1 MTIGTIDGSHTLVAM
16 TSDRADPSAL
26 AGLGLF
32 AGSSPDDLGNLAA
45 RLRPVSAAPGE
56 AVVRQGEEGHWFALA
71 VDGTARVV
79 RHDDRGNEHELGVV
93 GPGAIVG
100 ELALLRRSPRTAT
113 VEAIDPFTAYVG
125 DEDAFAALLEIEPVR
140 DRVVRAARQRL
151 AMNRRAVPVVLRDG
165 TRLTVRPLVPSDR
178 DKLDEAIRNRFSEV
192 SYQRRFFTRGPLNER
207 LVQYLVDVDLR
218 RHFAWIA
225 FAAADPGEPVAGVAR
240 YIASSHDPETAE
252 LAFSVYDD
260 FQRRGVARMLFGA
273 LALAA
278 RENGIRR
285 FVAFV
290 LADNVAVRALL
301 SGFGGTWERDEPG
314 VLKTEFGVPDGATL
328 LPDPAA
334 GDDLRAA
341 TREITLASHLALG

>member
-1 MTIGTIDGSHTLVAM
+1 MTP
-16 TSDRADPSAL
+16 DRADPAVL

-32 AGSSPDDLGNLAA
+32 ADTSAGDLGDLAR
-45 RLRPVSAAPGE
+45 RLRAVSAAPGE
-56 AVVRQGEEGHWFALA
+56 TVVRQGEDGHWFALA

-79 RHDDRGNEHELGVV
+79 RLEDGGEEHELGVV

-100 ELALLRRSPRTAT
+100 ELALLRRTPRIAT

-125 DEDAFAALLEIEPVR
+125 DEDAFAALLELEPVR

-178 DKLDEAIRNRFSEV
+178 DKLDEAIRNRFSDV

-207 LVQYLVDVDLR
+207 LVQYLIDVDLR

-225 FAAADPGEPVAGVAR
+225 FAADDPGEPVAGVAR
-240 YIASSHDPETAE
+240 YIALSHEPDTAE

-260 FQRRGVARMLFGA
+260 YQRRGVARMLFGA

-285 FVAFV
+285 FAAFV
-290 LADNVAVRALL
+290 LADNAAVRALL

-314 VLKTEFGVPDGATL
+314 VLKTEFDVPDGAAL
-328 LPDPAA
+328 LPDPSVA
-334 GDDLRAA
+334 DDLRAA
-341 TREITLASHLALG
+341 TREIILAAHLALG

>member
-1 MTIGTIDGSHTLVAM
+1 MTP
-16 TSDRADPSAL
+16 DRADPSAL

-32 AGSSPDDLGNLAA
+32 ADTAPDDLENLAGL
-45 RLRPVSAAPGE
+45 LRPVSAAPGE
-56 AVVRQGEEGHWFALA
+56 TVVRQGEDGHWFALA

-79 RHDDRGNEHELGVV
+79 RLDEGGEQHQLGVV

-100 ELALLRRSPRTAT
+100 ELALLRRSPRIAT
-113 VEAIDPFTAYVG
+113 VEALDAFTAYVG
-125 DEDAFAALLEIEPVR
+125 DEDAFAALLDLEPVR
-140 DRVVRAARQRL
+140 DRVIRAARQRL
-151 AMNRRAVPVVLRDG
+151 AMNLRAVPVVLREG

-207 LVQYLVDVDLR
+207 LVQYLIDVDLR

-225 FAAADPGEPVAGVAR
+225 FAADDPGEPVAGVAR
-240 YIASSHDPETAE
+240 YIALSHEPETAE

-260 FQRRGVARMLFGA
+260 YQRRGVARMLFGA

-278 RENGIRR
+278 RENRIRR
-285 FVAFV
+285 FAAFV
-290 LADNVAVRALL
+290 LADNTAVRNLL
-301 SGFGGTWERDEPG
+301 SGFGGKWERDEPG
-314 VLKTEFGVPDGATL
+314 VLKTEFDVPDGAAL
-328 LPDPAA
+328 LPDPSVA
-334 GDDLRAA
+334 DDLRAA